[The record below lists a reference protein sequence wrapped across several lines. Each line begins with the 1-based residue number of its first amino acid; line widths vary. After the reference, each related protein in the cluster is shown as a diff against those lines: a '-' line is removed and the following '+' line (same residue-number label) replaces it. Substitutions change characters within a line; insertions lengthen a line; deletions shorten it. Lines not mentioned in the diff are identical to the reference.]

1 MARVFTANVVTR
13 HPETG
18 QTVVFNIGDE
28 VPEGVFVGDHA
39 ATSEGVTSEVQTNA
53 APVASDDTTVVNPD
67 AAGAS
72 EDSDDD
78 DALPPYSEWSKTD
91 LKAEAKG
98 RELEGYSKAT
108 VEELVALL
116 EADDAAHPE
125 ED

>member
-39 ATSEGVTSEVQTNA
+39 ATSEGVTAERQSTKE
-53 APVASDDTTVVNPD
+53 APVSDDTTVVNPD
-67 AAGAS
+67 AAGAA
-72 EDSDDD
+72 EDDD
-78 DALPPYSEWSKTD
+78 DEALPPYSEWSKTD